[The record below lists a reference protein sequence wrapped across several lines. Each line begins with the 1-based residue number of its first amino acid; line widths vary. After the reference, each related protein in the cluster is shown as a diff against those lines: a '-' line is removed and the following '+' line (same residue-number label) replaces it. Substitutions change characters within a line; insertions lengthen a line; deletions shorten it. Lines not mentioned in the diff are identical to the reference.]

1 MNAIPILLLTG
12 YLGSGKTT
20 LLNHLLQLPSIRDRK
35 LALVIN
41 EFGKMGIDGALVD
54 SGSHAKFEINRGSL
68 FCACTAAEMV
78 KTFRILA
85 GEIEPDLILIEA
97 TGIAEPREVMS
108 FCLDPELGR
117 RFTVQANL
125 CLVDANTFI
134 KVLPMLS
141 AVRKQ
146 VLQADGIVL
155 NKIDLTSCSEV
166 KKVEEIL
173 QSLNRDAP
181 IAKVDRGKIPEGF
194 LLSLR
199 HRPGSGD
206 LLLEP
211 PDHVFAE
218 SFEVPHLVDKA
229 RFLQAL
235 EDLKESILRLKGH
248 LDFGEGP
255 RFVEVV
261 VDEYQER
268 PATPN
273 ARTTG
278 FTVIAW
284 KKGPGEIRARIEEAL
299 ALL

>member
-1 MNAIPILLLTG
+1 MNDIPILLLTG

-20 LLNHLLQLPSIRDRK
+20 LLNHVLQLPSIRDRK

-54 SGSHAKFEINRGSL
+54 SGSHAKYEINRGSL

-85 GEIEPDLILIEA
+85 DEIEPGLVLIEA

-108 FCLDPELGR
+108 FCQDSELGK
-117 RFTVQANL
+117 RFAVQANL

-155 NKIDLTSCSEV
+155 NKIDLASGSEV
-166 KKVEEIL
+166 NKVEEIL
-173 QSLNRDAP
+173 QSLNPGAP
-181 IAKVDRGKIPEGF
+181 IAKVDHGKIPEEF

-206 LLLEP
+206 LLLKP
-211 PDHVFAE
+211 PDSVFAE
-218 SFEVPHLVDKA
+218 SFEVPHLVDKT

-235 EDLKESILRLKGH
+235 EDLKENILRLKGH
-248 LDFGEGP
+248 LDFGEGLQ
-255 RFVEVV
+255 FVEVV
-261 VDEYQER
+261 VDEYREK
-268 PATPN
+268 PPSPD
-273 ARTTG
+273 ARTVG
-278 FTVIAW
+278 ITVIAW
-284 KKGPGEIRARIEEAL
+284 KKGPGEIRTRLEQAL
-299 ALL
+299 G